1 MAVILDNTGTFTG
14 RLCVPSGF
22 HPVPQWNPVPA
33 IHTVQYST
41 VHTLIDNRWHN
52 RTVRSSELLRM
63 GESGDPTYTTFAD
76 GSVKVC
82 KSIGVFFVL
91 MHFF

>member
-14 RLCVPSGF
+14 RLCVPSGL
-22 HPVPQWNPVPA
+22 HPCLSGTPYLPY
-33 IHTVQYST
+33 IQYST
-41 VHTLIDNRWHN
+41 VHTLIDNRWRN

-82 KSIGVFFVL
+82 KSIGVFVAL